1 MTVAS
6 QIFVRVNDRKKV
18 ESIRIRPNH
27 TTKEIKSVLCAAA
40 EVSEQNTD
48 YDTVLKLYSG
58 AKTLLPIGPNIPKNS
73 GETPYQLWVKLVPKT
88 SRIAPDESK
97 KLMESLKATASVMGE
112 VPKLKNEVLEL
123 EKRIP
128 TSSKTDLG
136 NRMASIASNSVIP
149 SAELASG
156 VISIPPAPPSA
167 SQKPNA
173 DPTFHLAL
181 LRCSQYDSETVEKI
195 LATPRPVFTS
205 HVTEHLKH
213 PTFNIW
219 DYTEVELI
227 GLMENMFAEL
237 DLIKTFNINL
247 HVLRNFLA
255 RVSVTYNANPFHNFK
270 HCFCVTQMMYGI
282 LNVTGTISKLTPLEK
297 LALICATIGHDLDHP
312 GMNNAYQINA
322 STDLTII
329 YNDISPLENHHAAVL
344 FTMFRDPKLNILK
357 TLPEAQYR
365 ECRKQI
371 INCILATDM
380 AKHGEILAKFKG
392 YSADFNF
399 EDQTQRQLLLQMII
413 KCSDISNEV
422 RPKHISEPWV
432 DNLLEEFFCQSDKEK
447 KDGLPTAPFM
457 DREKVTKPSAQVGF
471 IGFVMIPLFELVSK
485 VLPNMDEPVIQPIK
499 KAHEYYKGMMEAKPA
514 S

>member
-1 MTVAS
+1 MPIVT
-6 QIFVRVNDRKKV
+6 QIYIKVNNGSKV

-27 TTKEIKSVLCAAA
+27 TLQEIKSVLCSAA
-40 EVSEQNTD
+40 EISDKGSESCNA
-48 YDTVLKLYSG
+48 VLKLYTARNS
-58 AKTLLPIGPNIPKNS
+58 LVPIGPNIPKNS
-73 GETPYQLWVKLVPKT
+73 AGEPYSLQVKMVPKPSSEPSVET
-88 SRIAPDESK
+88 K
-97 KLMESLKATASVMGE
+97 KLMATIKATTQVLSDVTGLKKDVQEMGKKMANAPIASGAADAGSHAPAAVKQT
-112 VPKLKNEVLEL
+112 PQAQTKKPYSD
-123 EKRIP
+123 P
-128 TSSKTDLG
+128 TPPLSML
-136 NRMASIASNSVIP
+136 RASI
-149 SAELASG
+149 
-156 VISIPPAPPSA
+156 
-167 SQKPNA
+167 
-173 DPTFHLAL
+173 
-181 LRCSQYDSETVEKI
+181 YDKETVEKI
-195 LATPRPVFTS
+195 MATPRPVFS
-205 HVTEHLKH
+205 ASVTEHLKH

-219 DYTEVELI
+219 DYNEVELI
-227 GLMENMFAEL
+227 ELMENMFEEL
-237 DLIKTFNINL
+237 ELFKTFHIERD
-247 HVLRNFLA
+247 VVRRFLA

-322 STDLTII
+322 NTDLTII
-329 YNDISPLENHHAAVL
+329 YNDISPLENHHSAVL
-344 FTMFRDPKLNILK
+344 FTLFRDPKLNVLG

-392 YSADFNF
+392 FSAEFNF
-399 EDQTQRQLLLQMII
+399 EDTNQRQLLLQMII

-422 RPKHISEPWV
+422 RPKHVSEPWV

-499 KAHEYYKGMMEAKPA
+499 KAHEYYKSMLETKPA
-514 S
+514 A